1 MVPLKAAACGLLLG
15 LAGSIGTAAAYE
27 VYSTATL
34 WEDGRTVGAVAIG
47 ADGSRV
53 AFAFDESNAMV
64 RATDDAAATIA
75 DLSWEGGDAYFAVFS
90 ADGNRLALGTVD
102 GAVRVWDVAAAR
114 AIATIAL
121 PLPGAASA
129 SFSPDGTRLVTAGA
143 DGVARVW
150 EADGGRALAELA
162 GHTADLRDAA
172 FSADGALIATASR
185 DKTVR
190 IWNAVDGSARGVLEH
205 ADAVNAVAFSPD
217 GRQLV
222 SGGDDGAAHV
232 FDLASGR
239 ELATLRAAD
248 SKAEVLDAAFSPDG
262 ARIVTGSDDQIVRV
276 WNAAG
281 GAPLAELKRHLGA
294 IRSVQF
300 SADGARI
307 FSTAH
312 DATGR
317 IWTRAPAVRLPD
329 GLAGL
334 WHPDMGDDPQ
344 ASPPELVGEVCRS
357 MPLTIRA
364 DGLIVSFEGW
374 SPPDPPQATMHL
386 RCAADLS
393 CQLFGGPPAQGQE
406 PQASAKL
413 SLDGE
418 VATLCMFEECRPFKR
433 CPQLTW
439 TEEERASGYAD
450 AWEAR
455 VLRLEP

>member
-1 MVPLKAAACGLLLG
+1 MIGLRLAACAFLLGFHLPGAAADE
-15 LAGSIGTAAAYE
+15 I
-27 VYSTATL
+27 YSTATL

-53 AFAFDESNAMV
+53 AFAFDESNARV
-64 RATDDAAATIA
+64 RTTDEAATTIA
-75 DLSWEGGDAYFAVFS
+75 DLSWDGGDAYFAVFS
-90 ADGNRLALGTVD
+90 ADGARLALGTAD
-102 GAVRVWDVAAAR
+102 GAVRVWDVATAR
-114 AIATIAL
+114 AIATIQL
-121 PLPGAASA
+121 PLPGAAYA

-143 DGVARVW
+143 DGIARIW
-150 EADGGRALAELA
+150 EADGGRALGELA

-172 FSADGALIATASR
+172 FSADGATIATASR

-190 IWNAVDGSARGVLEH
+190 LWNAADGSARMLLQH
-205 ADAVNAVAFSPD
+205 SDAVNSVSFSAD
-217 GRQLV
+217 GRRLV
-222 SGGDDGAAHV
+222 SGGHDGAAHV
-232 FDLASGR
+232 FDLASGQ
-239 ELATLRAAD
+239 EIATLRAAD
-248 SKAEVLDAAFSPDG
+248 SDAEVLDARFSPDG
-262 ARIVTGSDDQIVRV
+262 ARIVTGADDQIVRV

-281 GAPLAELKRHLGA
+281 GTPLAELQRHLGA
-294 IRSVQF
+294 IRTVQF

-317 IWTRAPAVRLPD
+317 IWTRAPETRLPD

-344 ASPPELVGEVCRS
+344 ASPPELIGEVCRS
-357 MPLTIRA
+357 MPLAIRE

-374 SPPDPPQATMHL
+374 KPDPPQATMHL

-406 PQASAKL
+406 AQASARL
-413 SLDGE
+413 TLDGDI
-418 VATLCMFEECRPFKR
+418 ATLCMLGECRPFKR
-433 CPQLTW
+433 CPALAW
-439 TEEERASGYAD
+439 TEEERSSGYAD